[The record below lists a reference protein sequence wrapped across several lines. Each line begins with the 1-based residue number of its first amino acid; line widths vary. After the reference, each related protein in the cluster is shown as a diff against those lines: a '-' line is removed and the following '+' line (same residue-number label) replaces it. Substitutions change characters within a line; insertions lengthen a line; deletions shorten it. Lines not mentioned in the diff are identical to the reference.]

1 MGTEEVSQR
10 RASTPLVEF
19 SNAMVAMHREHFG
32 RGPAA
37 ARAFIADG
45 FAICV
50 LTDVYTKVE
59 QTLIEAGRLDHV
71 RETRLLHQESL
82 EEEYKSAAEAV
93 LGRQVLAFV
102 SATHAEPDVEIEVY
116 LLGDPTDS
124 SGENGASG
132 KSRAAALA
140 DQAQGQPANSIS
152 A

>member
-1 MGTEEVSQR
+1 
-10 RASTPLVEF
+10 
-19 SNAMVAMHREHFG
+19 MVALHREHFG

-59 QTLIEAGRLDHV
+59 QTLIEAGRLDRV
-71 RETRLLHQESL
+71 RDTRLLHQESL

-93 LGRQVLAFV
+93 LGRQVIAFV

-116 LLGDPTDS
+116 LLGDPIGTADQ
-124 SGENGASG
+124 NGASG
-132 KSRAAALA
+132 ESQATALA
-140 DQAQGQPANSIS
+140 D
-152 A
+152 

>member
-1 MGTEEVSQR
+1 MSTNEVSQR
-10 RASTPLVEF
+10 RANPPLVEF
-19 SNAMVAMHREHFG
+19 SNAMVALHREHFG

-71 RETRLLHQESL
+71 RDTRLLHQESL

-93 LGRQVLAFV
+93 LGRRVLAFI
-102 SATHAEPDVEIEVY
+102 SATHTEPDVEVEVC
-116 LLGDPTDS
+116 LLGDPIEPA
-124 SGENGASG
+124 GENGASG
-132 KSRAAALA
+132 ESQAAALA
-140 DQAQGQPANSIS
+140 D
-152 A
+152 

>member
-10 RASTPLVEF
+10 RANPPLVEF
-19 SNAMVAMHREHFG
+19 SNAMVALHREHFG

-82 EEEYKSAAEAV
+82 KEEYRSAAEAV
-93 LGRQVLAFV
+93 LGRRVLAFI
-102 SATHAEPDVEIEVY
+102 SATHAEPDVEVEVY

-132 KSRAAALA
+132 ESQAAALA
-140 DQAQGQPANSIS
+140 E
-152 A
+152 

>member
-10 RASTPLVEF
+10 RASSPLVEF
-19 SNAMVAMHREHFG
+19 SNAMVALHREHFG

-45 FAICV
+45 FAVCV

-71 RETRLLHQESL
+71 RDTRLLHQESL
-82 EEEYKSAAEAV
+82 EEEYKGAAEAV
-93 LGRQVLAFV
+93 LGRQVIAFV
-102 SATHAEPDVEIEVY
+102 SATHVEPDVEIEVY
-116 LLGDPTDS
+116 LLGDPIGP

-132 KSRAAALA
+132 ESRAAALA
-140 DQAQGQPANSIS
+140 E
-152 A
+152 

>member
-10 RASTPLVEF
+10 RANPPLVEF
-19 SNAMVAMHREHFG
+19 SNTMVAMHREHFG

-71 RETRLLHQESL
+71 RDTRLLHQESL

-116 LLGDPTDS
+116 LLGDPTG

-132 KSRAAALA
+132 ESQAAALA
-140 DQAQGQPANSIS
+140 D
-152 A
+152 

>member
-1 MGTEEVSQR
+1 MSTEEVSQR
-10 RASTPLVEF
+10 RANPPLVEF
-19 SNAMVAMHREHFG
+19 SNAMVALHREHFG

-59 QTLIEAGRLDHV
+59 QTLIDAGRLDHV
-71 RETRLLHQESL
+71 RDTRLLHQESL

-93 LGRQVLAFV
+93 LGRQVLAFI

-116 LLGDPTDS
+116 LLGDPVEPSD
-124 SGENGASG
+124 ENGASG
-132 KSRAAALA
+132 ESRATALA
-140 DQAQGQPANSIS
+140 E
-152 A
+152 

>member
-1 MGTEEVSQR
+1 MGTEEVSQH
-10 RASTPLVEF
+10 RANPPLVEF
-19 SNAMVAMHREHFG
+19 SNTMVAMHREHFG

-71 RETRLLHQESL
+71 RDTRLLHQESL

-116 LLGDPTDS
+116 LLGDPIDS

-132 KSRAAALA
+132 ESRATALA
-140 DQAQGQPANSIS
+140 D
-152 A
+152 

>member
-10 RASTPLVEF
+10 RANPPLVEF
-19 SNAMVAMHREHFG
+19 SNTMVAMHREHFG

-71 RETRLLHQESL
+71 RDTRLLHQESL

-116 LLGDPTDS
+116 LLGDPIDS
-124 SGENGASG
+124 AGENGASG
-132 KSRAAALA
+132 ESRAAALA
-140 DQAQGQPANSIS
+140 D
-152 A
+152 

>member
-10 RASTPLVEF
+10 RANPPLVEF
-19 SNAMVAMHREHFG
+19 SNTMVALHREHFG

-45 FAICV
+45 FAVCV

-71 RETRLLHQESL
+71 RDTRLLHQESL

-93 LGRQVLAFV
+93 LGRRVIAFL
-102 SATHAEPDVEIEVY
+102 SATHAEPDVEIEVC
-116 LLGDPTDS
+116 LLGDPIDS
-124 SGENGASG
+124 AAENGESGERQSAS
-132 KSRAAALA
+132 
-140 DQAQGQPANSIS
+140 SIS
-152 A
+152 T

>member
-71 RETRLLHQESL
+71 RDTRLLHQESL
-82 EEEYKSAAEAV
+82 EDEYKSAAEAV
-93 LGRQVLAFV
+93 LGRRVIAFI

-116 LLGDPTDS
+116 LLGDPIDS
-124 SGENGASG
+124 SAEDEASG
-132 KSRAAALA
+132 ESRAGALA
-140 DQAQGQPANSIS
+140 E
-152 A
+152 

>member
-10 RASTPLVEF
+10 RASSPLVEF
-19 SNAMVAMHREHFG
+19 SNTMVALHREHFG

-37 ARAFIADG
+37 ARAYIADG

-71 RETRLLHQESL
+71 RDTRLLHQESL
-82 EEEYKSAAEAV
+82 EEEYKRAAEEA
-93 LGRQVLAFV
+93 LGQRVIAFV

-116 LLGDPTDS
+116 LLGDPIDPS
-124 SGENGASG
+124 EENGAG
-132 KSRAAALA
+132 GESRAAALA
-140 DQAQGQPANSIS
+140 D
-152 A
+152 

>member
-1 MGTEEVSQR
+1 MDTQEASQR
-10 RASTPLVEF
+10 RASPPLVEF
-19 SNAMVAMHREHFG
+19 SNAMVALHREHFG

-59 QTLIEAGRLDHV
+59 QTLIEAGRLDRV
-71 RETRLLHQESL
+71 RDTRLLHQESL

-93 LGRQVLAFV
+93 LGRQVIAFI

-116 LLGDPTDS
+116 LLGDPTGSTD
-124 SGENGASG
+124 GNGAGVESQ
-132 KSRAAALA
+132 AAALA
-140 DQAQGQPANSIS
+140 D
-152 A
+152 